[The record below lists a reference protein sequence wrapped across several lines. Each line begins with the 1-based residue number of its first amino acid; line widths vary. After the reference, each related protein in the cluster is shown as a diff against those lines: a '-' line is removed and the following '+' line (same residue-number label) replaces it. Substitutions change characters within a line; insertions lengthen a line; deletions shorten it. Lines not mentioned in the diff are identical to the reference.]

1 MSADVHL
8 LGIGGAGMS
17 GIARVL
23 RGYGREVSGC
33 DRSPA
38 AVETLTAEGIA
49 VSLGHDPA
57 HLRAGMELIVST
69 ALDES
74 EPELAAARRQGL
86 RIRHRSEVLADIHT
100 ILEKAK

>member
-38 AVETLTAEGIA
+38 AVEALTAEGIA

-57 HLRAGMELIVST
+57 PAWS
-69 ALDES
+69 
-74 EPELAAARRQGL
+74 
-86 RIRHRSEVLADIHT
+86 
-100 ILEKAK
+100 

>member
-23 RGYGREVSGC
+23 RGHGRAVSGC

-38 AVETLTAEGIA
+38 AVDALSAEGIDVA
-49 VSLGHDPA
+49 AWATIRRTCAPA
-57 HLRAGMELIVST
+57 WR
-69 ALDES
+69 
-74 EPELAAARRQGL
+74 
-86 RIRHRSEVLADIHT
+86 
-100 ILEKAK
+100 